1 MGNKKNKLERKE
13 VKLAVKENLGA
24 LVGLRME
31 GTEEQVNELQE
42 EITEVKEVMKAF
54 AEDIG
59 SLVAHCQQMNIAVA
73 QFRKDQDTLIKA
85 NDSLSKRIKEV
96 ENG

>member
-1 MGNKKNKLERKE
+1 
-13 VKLAVKENLGA
+13 
-24 LVGLRME
+24 ME

-85 NDSLSKRIKEV
+85 NDSLSKRIKRGGKWIRKSLTKQSLKKVKKEI
-96 ENG
+96 N